1 MSYCW
6 LKRGPEAL
14 RAEIGHSFFNCGSLK
29 VISIST
35 TVLKFPYNEKR
46 SHLVQ
51 TSACGRLLAPLAVS
65 LALRLRRAFQNVAVI
80 TEEGHHIVQVEAVAN
95 GAAIDRAARM
105 TAANGWNAREE
116 NYCYL
121 PVKSLNTPA
130 QALIILHSITKIF
143 TQKLLLSFESRK
155 TEIVFSCKTHCNIL
169 FITSK
174 NYF

>member
-1 MSYCW
+1 MTEW
-6 LKRGPEAL
+6 VTVGWKEGQRAL

-29 VISIST
+29 VISISA

-65 LALRLRRAFQNVAVI
+65 LALRLRRAFQNVAII
-80 TEEGHHIVQVEAVAN
+80 TEEGHHVVQVEAVAN
-95 GAAIDRAARM
+95 GAAVDRTARM
-105 TAANGWNAREE
+105 TTANGWNAEE

-130 QALIILHSITKIF
+130 QALILLHWITTIF
-143 TQKLLLSFESRK
+143 TQKLLPSFESRK
-155 TEIVFSCKTHCNIL
+155 TEIVFACKI
-169 FITSK
+169 I
-174 NYF
+174 